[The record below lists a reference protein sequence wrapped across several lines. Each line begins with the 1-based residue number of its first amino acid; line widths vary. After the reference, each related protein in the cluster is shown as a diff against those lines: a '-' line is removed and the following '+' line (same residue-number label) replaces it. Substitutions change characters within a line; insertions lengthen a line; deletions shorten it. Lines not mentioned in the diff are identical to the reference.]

1 MNSFVTKEVKL
12 QNFTDYVQLK
22 YIRIDSVLC
31 KITKVWDTEKPT

>member
-12 QNFTDYVQLK
+12 QFTDYVQLK

-31 KITKVWDTEKPT
+31 KNTKVWIQKS

>member
-22 YIRIDSVLC
+22 YIRIDSDLC
-31 KITKVWDTEKPT
+31 KNTNGMDTEKPT